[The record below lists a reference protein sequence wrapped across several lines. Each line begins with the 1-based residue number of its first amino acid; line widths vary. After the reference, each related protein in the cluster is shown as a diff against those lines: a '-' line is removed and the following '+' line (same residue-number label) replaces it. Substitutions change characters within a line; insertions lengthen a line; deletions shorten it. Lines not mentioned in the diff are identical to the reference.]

1 MTNRPTGYI
10 YDQGVIDTNVAAFS
24 AAGVDLQSPFAGSA
38 QRLIDS
44 GITYMNLVDNEVE
57 FLASNRS
64 GYTKTGRKLT
74 DAGSFHPVSQRTGI
88 CVGCGFSTAQW
99 LAWVSRYVTSGDC
112 ELPQEVSLIAPYL
125 LGRNGLRGD
134 SGAYPSY
141 SARASHDFGVLTA
154 AEVSASYD
162 VDTLS
167 ATPEYQEA
175 VAVSRRDHQA
185 MEVAWIRA
193 MASRKTR
200 VYQPKEMMGI
210 ADCIA
215 NLYPVTVGM
224 GYQIT
229 ESTPVTKGISSFYK
243 LNGGHETC
251 ITGWFMSVGQL
262 HFIKSES
269 WGDFPGNNWP
279 DNRVTVNVDGRGPM
293 KLYVGQGAC
302 KALDL
307 WYYRGEYWAIGYVGS
322 VT

>member
-10 YDQGVIDTNVAAFS
+10 YDQSVIDSNVAAFS
-24 AAGVDLQSPFAGSA
+24 AAGIDLQSPFAGSA

-57 FLASNRS
+57 FLTYQRI
-64 GYTKTGRKLT
+64 GFVKTGRNLT
-74 DAGSFHPVSQRTGI
+74 QEHTFQPVSQRTGI

-112 ELPQEVSLIAPYL
+112 EIPQEVSLIAPYL

-141 SARASHDFGVLTA
+141 SARASHDLGVLA
-154 AEVSASYD
+154 VKD
-162 VDTLS
+162 VWSDI
-167 ATPEYQEA
+167 ADRVTPADQET
-175 VAVSRRDHQA
+175 VAVTRRDSSIV
-185 MEVAWIRA
+185 EGPWIEA
-193 MASRKTR
+193 MAARKTR
-200 VYQPKEMMGI
+200 VYQPREMMGI

-224 GYQIT
+224 GWQIT
-229 ESTPVTKGISSFYK
+229 ESTKATGGISSFYK

-251 ITGWFMSVGQL
+251 ITGWFVSGGQL

-279 DNRVTVNVDGRGPM
+279 DKRVTVNVDGRGPI

-307 WYYRGEYWAIGYVGS
+307 WYYRPECWAIGYVGS
-322 VT
+322 V

>member
-1 MTNRPTGYI
+1 MTNRPTGYV
-10 YDQGVIDTNVAAFS
+10 YDQSIIDSNVAAFS
-24 AAGVDLQSPFAGSA
+24 AAGVDLQSPFASSA

-74 DAGSFHPVSQRTGI
+74 DAGSFQPVSQRTGI

-99 LAWVSRYVTSGDC
+99 LAWVSRYVNSGDC
-112 ELPQEVSLIAPYL
+112 EIPQEVSLIAPYL

-141 SARASHDFGVLTA
+141 SARASHDFGVLAVDDFAKTTRREPYTIDTELQESA
-154 AEVSASYD
+154 AE
-162 VDTLS
+162 
-167 ATPEYQEA
+167 
-175 VAVSRRDHQA
+175 SRRDNAA
-185 MEVAWIRA
+185 MERAWIEV
-193 MASRKTR
+193 MANRKTR

-229 ESTPVTKGISSFYK
+229 ESTPHTSGISSFYK

-251 ITGWFMSVGQL
+251 ITGWFTSGGQL

-269 WGDFPGNNWP
+269 WGDFPGSNWT
-279 DNRVTVNVDGRGPM
+279 DKRVTVNVDGRGPI

-322 VT
+322 V

>member
-1 MTNRPTGYI
+1 MTNRPTGYV
-10 YDQGVIDTNVAAFS
+10 YDQSVIDSNVAAFA

-44 GITYMNLVDNEVE
+44 GVTYVNLVDNEVE

-74 DAGSFHPVSQRTGI
+74 DAGSFQPVSQRTGI

-99 LAWVSRYVTSGDC
+99 LAWISRYVTSGDC
-112 ELPQEVSLIAPYL
+112 EIPQEVSLIAPYL

-141 SARASHDFGVLTA
+141 SAKASHDFGVMA
-154 AEVSASYD
+154 VKD
-162 VDTLS
+162 VDGS
-167 ATPEYQEA
+167 MNPESQESM
-175 VAVSRRDHQA
+175 AVSLRDSAA
-185 MEVAWIRA
+185 MERSWIDA

-200 VYQPKEMMGI
+200 VYQPKEMMGV

-229 ESTPVTKGISSFYK
+229 ESTPATKGISSFYK

-251 ITGWFMSVGQL
+251 ITGWFMSGGQL
-262 HFIKSES
+262 HFIKNES
-269 WGDFPGNNWP
+269 WGDFPGSNWP
-279 DNRVTVNVDGRGPM
+279 DKRVTVNVDGRGPV

-307 WYYRGEYWAIGYVGS
+307 WYYRPECWAIGYVGS
-322 VT
+322 V

>member
-10 YDQGVIDTNVAAFS
+10 YDQSVIDSNVAEFA
-24 AAGVDLQSPFAGSA
+24 AAGVNLQSPFAGSA

-44 GITYMNLVDNEVE
+44 GVTYMNLVDNEVE

-64 GYTKTGRKLT
+64 GYTKTGRKIAE
-74 DAGSFHPVSQRTGI
+74 AGSFQPVSQRTGI

-99 LAWVSRYVTSGDC
+99 LAWVSRYVNSGDC

-141 SARASHDFGVLTA
+141 SARSSHDYGVLTVA
-154 AEVSASYD
+154 D
-162 VDTLS
+162 VDGS
-167 ATPEYQEA
+167 MNPEAQEN
-175 VAVSRRDHQA
+175 VAISRRDSSA
-185 MEVAWIRA
+185 MDKSWIDA
-193 MASRKTR
+193 MSNRKTR
-200 VYQPKEMMGI
+200 VYQPREMMGI

-229 ESTPVTKGISSFYK
+229 ESTPATKGISSFYR

-251 ITGWFMSVGQL
+251 VTGWFMSGGQL

-269 WGDFPGNNWP
+269 WGDFPGSNWP
-279 DNRVTVNVDGRGPM
+279 GKHVTVNVDNRGPI
-293 KLYVGQGAC
+293 KLYIGQGAC
-302 KALDL
+302 KAIDL
-307 WYYRGEYWAIGYVGS
+307 WYHRPECWAIGYVGS
-322 VT
+322 V